1 MREVDVVYLYEH
13 AARELDVACAVTAR
27 LRHAGVGVEIVH
39 WPTGFPVAVTRF
51 RPRLVILPFC
61 YTEDSYE
68 ALLAYWREAIFF
80 NLSWEQWFYPGNQ
93 KAKTPRGE
101 FALKHVIHHAWS
113 ETYKSFLLKN
123 GLDEKLIFLNGQP
136 AYNLYNDPYSAYF
149 PSRVELASR
158 YGLDNSRRWIF
169 FPENYNWAFYSD
181 AIIQQFIRGGQS
193 PEDIHTMRVY
203 CKRSLQDVLHWFAL
217 AVQREKIEV
226 ILRPRPSTT
235 IDKFQDAVKDVL
247 PKIPANL
254 HIIQQ
259 ESIREWILA
268 SDVILSSHST
278 SLIEGAVAGKSVFML
293 EPHPIPLSL
302 KVEWHDLLRHLSSYD
317 DFLQVCAGKI
327 KAEDPR
333 LNDWAHKTMMGRGDA
348 IQNIADFITDLLSGK
363 RDAPLPPSREV
374 ATPTLKWIPP
384 APLWSVY
391 RRVKQK
397 TRHGQ
402 TNGIEPVFVKDAVS
416 PEEIESRLKKWS
428 RVYTVSG

>member
-1 MREVDVVYLYEH
+1 MRTVDVVYLYEH

-27 LRHAGVGVEIVH
+27 LRNAGVGVEIVH

-113 ETYKSFLLKN
+113 EAYKSFLLKN

-136 AYNLYNDPYSAYF
+136 AYNLYNEPYSAYF
-149 PSRVELASR
+149 PSRAELASR

-181 AIIQQFIRGGQS
+181 AIIQRFIRGGQS
-193 PEDIHTMRVY
+193 LEDINAMRVY

-235 IDKFQDAVKDVL
+235 IDKFRDAVKDVL

-293 EPHPIPLSL
+293 EPHSIPPSL
-302 KVEWHDLLRHLSSYD
+302 KVEWHDLLRHLTTYE
-317 DFLQVCAGKI
+317 DFLEVCAGKI
-327 KAEDPR
+327 DVEGAR
-333 LNDWAHKTMMGRGDA
+333 LRDWAHTTMMGQGDA
-348 IQNIADFITDLLSGK
+348 IHNLAYFIADLLLEK
-363 RDAPLPPSREV
+363 LALPPRPTREI
-374 ATPTLKWIPP
+374 ATPSLKWIPP
-384 APLWSVY
+384 IAIWSLY
-391 RRVKQK
+391 RRIKQHLRFRE
-397 TRHGQ
+397 TS
-402 TNGIEPVFVKDAVS
+402 GIEPVFVKDAVTC
-416 PEEIESRLKKWS
+416 EEIDLRIQRWSHLFLISR
-428 RVYTVSG
+428 